1 MLRTPASKSGQ
12 LTGRDNRKGEPS
24 MRTLTAI
31 ALAITMLAGVTVA
44 HATTHKKH
52 HKKHQ
57 ASSESKSAKASKEK
71 APAAK

>member
-1 MLRTPASKSGQ
+1 
-12 LTGRDNRKGEPS
+12 

-31 ALAITMLAGVTVA
+31 ALAVTMLVGVTGA

-57 ASSESKSAKASKEK
+57 ASSESSKGDKGSKEK
-71 APAAK
+71 APATK